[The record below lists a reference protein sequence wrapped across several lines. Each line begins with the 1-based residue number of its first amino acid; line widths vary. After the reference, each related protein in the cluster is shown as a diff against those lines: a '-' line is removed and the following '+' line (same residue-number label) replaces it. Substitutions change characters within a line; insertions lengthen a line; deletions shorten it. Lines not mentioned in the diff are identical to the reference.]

1 MIRFALVA
9 TSLLSLAGCGR
20 AAPES
25 DNPAPDSVPGTTHE
39 QSGAA
44 IAAAST
50 AAAAEPPAAFNQCKI
65 CHTSEPG
72 KHLIG
77 PSLAGVHQRK
87 AGTVAGYPS
96 SPALR
101 QSGLTWDDATLDR
114 FLESPMK
121 TVPGTRMTYAGLKD
135 PAARREVIAHLKTL

>member
-9 TSLLSLAGCGR
+9 TSILSLAACGQ

-39 QSGAA
+39 PGSA

-50 AAAAEPPAAFNQCKI
+50 ASAAEPPAAFNQCKI

-77 PSLAGVHQRK
+77 PSLAGVYQRK
-87 AGTVAGYPS
+87 AGTVAGYPFS
-96 SPALR
+96 AAMR

-121 TVPGTRMTYAGLKD
+121 AVPGTRMTYAGLKD